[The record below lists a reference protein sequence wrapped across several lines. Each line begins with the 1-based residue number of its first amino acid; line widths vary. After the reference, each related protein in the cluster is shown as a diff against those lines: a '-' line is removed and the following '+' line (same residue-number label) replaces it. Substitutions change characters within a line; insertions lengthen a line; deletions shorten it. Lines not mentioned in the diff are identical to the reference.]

1 MCTLVILRR
10 SEHPW
15 PILLAGNRNE
25 MQARTWDPPARHWD
39 NREDIIAGRD
49 HLTDGSWLGLND
61 TGVAAVLLNREGTL
75 GPLDG
80 KRSRGELVLEAL
92 DHPDAVAAVQAL
104 LDLDARAYRP
114 FNMVIADNRDAYWL
128 RNDGRKTKAFALPEG
143 VTMITAREANDPGDP
158 RIALY
163 LPRFKEVAPP
173 DPEKG
178 DWQSWTRL
186 LAERNDED
194 PSLALTF
201 TTPSGYATL
210 SSALLALPAIGSDK
224 PPVLL
229 HANGAPDRAD
239 YQSVL
244 E

>member
-25 MQARTWDPPARHWD
+25 MLNRTWDSPARHWPD
-39 NREDIIAGRD
+39 REDVVAGRD
-49 HLTDGSWLGLND
+49 RLSDGSWLGLND
-61 TGVAAVLLNREGTL
+61 NGVAAVLLNREGTL
-75 GPLDG
+75 GQIDG

-92 DHPDAVAAVQAL
+92 DHADAVAAVQAL

-173 DPEKG
+173 DPETG
-178 DWQSWTRL
+178 DWSAWTRL
-186 LAERNDED
+186 LSERDPED
-194 PSLALTF
+194 PSLGLTF
-201 TTPSGYATL
+201 TTDTGYATL
-210 SSALLALPAIGSDK
+210 SSALIALPAIGSDK
-224 PPVLL
+224 QPVFL
-229 HANGAPDRAD
+229 HADGAPDQVGYRT
-239 YQSVL
+239 VL